1 MGGRSA
7 REPIREISRN
17 CSNRTSVGEGVS
29 TPSTERSGQEV
40 ESNGLPCADAT
51 RMGRILS
58 GIEPRLTAVARRLLR
73 DPEAASD
80 VVQNAFEK
88 VLRRCEQ
95 FRGTARPS
103 TWMHRIVVNEALMW
117 LRTEK
122 RRAALRIDPEDW
134 ELYFARA
141 GDPERDA
148 ATREDRARL
157 GRALARLTAAERE
170 IVSASALEGR
180 SYECVGREMGLSAGA
195 LKSRAFRARRR
206 LGEKLGAP

>member
-1 MGGRSA
+1 VGGRSA

-17 CSNRTSVGEGVS
+17 CGIGTFVGEGVS
-29 TPSTERSGQEV
+29 TPSTERSGKEV
-40 ESNGLPCADAT
+40 ESDGLPCADAI

-103 TWMHRIVVNEALMW
+103 TWMHRIVNEALMW

-148 ATREDRARL
+148 AIREERARL

-170 IVSASALEGR
+170 ILAASALEGR